1 MKFILTVIISIVATF
16 TYAAVLAGMIALLFG
31 VGFTSVTT
39 FPGFIALMVILGI
52 PAAVCTA
59 DAINEQLAKEGV

>member
-52 PAAVCTA
+52 PLLYV
-59 DAINEQLAKEGV
+59 QLMQLTNN